1 MLLFL
6 NRCYIIGLQINKRV
20 VFAILGAHW
29 CRKGGSVFMLVSEW
43 LGWMLQVN
51 DKKKEVAGRPSSPCY
66 LPAISFSKR
75 SRSFSLY
82 FYLSK
87 DSYISKVN
95 FFYDGG
101 ELLPTLVSDEGW
113 LADKGV
119 SDESWFADEGR
130 GADAS
135 RLADEEMCKSLALFL
150 ISKFFS
156 FNLTILKKAIHHKG
170 KLYLSPKVAS
180 INSHF
185 FGVKL
190 SRTRSSGQLAKD
202 ELVGKELLGFIK
214 GDKYLMEF
222 VTFSASHFDLSF
234 FDDFFSSL
242 KYKASLNGFS
252 VRKPVAFS
260 AFRNLVLDFQ

>member
-6 NRCYIIGLQINKRV
+6 NRCYIISLQINKRV
-20 VFAILGAHW
+20 VFAILGAGMRW
-29 CRKGGSVFMLVSEW
+29 KGGSVFMLVSEW
-43 LGWMLQVN
+43 LNWMLQVN
-51 DKKKEVAGRPSSPCY
+51 DKKKGMVGRPSSPCY

-101 ELLPTLVSDEGW
+101 EVLPTL
-113 LADKGV
+113 V
-119 SDESWFADEGR
+119 SDESWFADVSRFSDEG
-130 GADAS
+130 GFADAD
-135 RLADEEMCKSLALFL
+135 LDKSLALFL
-150 ISKFFS
+150 ISNFFS
-156 FNLTILKKAIHHKG
+156 FNLTTLKKAIHHKG

-185 FGVKL
+185 FGIKV
-190 SRTRSSGQLAKD
+190 SRARSSGQLASYLEGTPLIVLIRSDD
-202 ELVGKELLGFIK
+202 EL
-214 GDKYLMEF
+214 MRF
-222 VTFSASHFDLSF
+222 VISSASSFDLSSFDEF
-234 FDDFFSSL
+234 FIAL
-242 KYKASLNGFS
+242 KKKCAGSGFL
-252 VRKPVAFS
+252 VRRSPAFL